1 MNSSLEDRKTRV
13 ALKREKARLILGLG
27 LGGVLLAVGIAASSL
42 QISGGWRVVALVAG
56 VMSVAGSI
64 LGLFAARLSQH
75 ARAVSPTSPWS
86 DGPPWVPRV
95 MIYTFVLLLV
105 VLVIALAGA
114 SPLALVMSLIAA
126 TLILVVRELVVR
138 REARYAQR
146 NAADTDN

>member
-1 MNSSLEDRKTRV
+1 
-13 ALKREKARLILGLG
+13 
-27 LGGVLLAVGIAASSL
+27 
-42 QISGGWRVVALVAG
+42 
-56 VMSVAGSI
+56 
-64 LGLFAARLSQH
+64 
-75 ARAVSPTSPWS
+75 
-86 DGPPWVPRV
+86 